1 MGRKHS
7 YAFHGCIRLDR
18 LCASKRCALRYCT
31 SKKGGEFLVQACSQ
45 QVWDTTIGMLE
56 AWCLL
61 SIITQKPLGSG
72 GVDVHIDEFA
82 MHQLEES
89 IHFAT
94 TRHESKTVLND
105 VISVTASMQT
115 QETKWNDSDQ
125 AFISKS
131 RLWRISTIIDQLEPL
146 IDDPLLLSDYRTQ
159 KRSDLPAMRAWI
171 SARQEGCLD
180 AKSARPTAGRRYGR
194 LTSQDNPCGI
204 QGGRQTHFGG
214 HQTGPDNSGRVISPT
229 PMSNPNH
236 CVSQWPGTRMGRGV

>member
-56 AWCLL
+56 SWCLL
-61 SIITQKPLGSG
+61 SKITHKPLGPG

-115 QETKWNDSDQ
+115 QETKWNDSHQ

-146 IDDPLLLSDYRTQ
+146 IDDPLLLSDYPTQ
-159 KRSDLPAMRAWI
+159 EGSDLPAMRAWI
-171 SARQEGCLD
+171 SASTSPPMRSPIHCVGPMVALDRDGTRSVMSDQPGLIRAEGC
-180 AKSARPTAGRRYGR
+180 
-194 LTSQDNPCGI
+194 
-204 QGGRQTHFGG
+204 
-214 HQTGPDNSGRVISPT
+214 
-229 PMSNPNH
+229 PMD
-236 CVSQWPGTRMGRGV
+236 TYRM

>member
-1 MGRKHS
+1 MRGAGHPSMGRKHS

-18 LCASKRCALRYCT
+18 LCASKRCVLRYCT

-56 AWCLL
+56 SWCLL
-61 SIITQKPLGSG
+61 SKITQKPLGSG
-72 GVDVHIDEFA
+72 EVDVHIDEFA

-115 QETKWNDSDQ
+115 QETKWNDSHQ

-146 IDDPLLLSDYRTQ
+146 IDDPLLLSDYPTQ
-159 KRSDLPAMRAWI
+159 EGSDLPAMRAWI
-171 SARQEGCLD
+171 SASTSPPGGVFGRKVC
-180 AKSARPTAGRRYGR
+180 SAYGR
-194 LTSQDNPCGI
+194 PPVWSAD
-204 QGGRQTHFGG
+204 
-214 HQTGPDNSGRVISPT
+214 
-229 PMSNPNH
+229 
-236 CVSQWPGTRMGRGV
+236 

>member
-7 YAFHGCIRLDR
+7 YAFHGCIRFDR

-31 SKKGGEFLVQACSQ
+31 SKKGGELLVQACSQ

-56 AWCLL
+56 SWCLL
-61 SIITQKPLGSG
+61 SKITQKPLGPG

-82 MHQLEES
+82 LHQLEGS

-115 QETKWNDSDQ
+115 QETKWNDSHP

-146 IDDPLLLSDYRTQ
+146 IDDPLLLSDYPTQ
-159 KRSDLPAMRAWI
+159 EGIDLPAMRAWI
-171 SARQEGCLD
+171 PASTSPPGGVFGRKVCSA
-180 AKSARPTAGRRYGR
+180 YGR
-194 LTSQDNPCGI
+194 PPVWSAD
-204 QGGRQTHFGG
+204 
-214 HQTGPDNSGRVISPT
+214 
-229 PMSNPNH
+229 
-236 CVSQWPGTRMGRGV
+236 

>member
-1 MGRKHS
+1 MMRGAGHPSMGRKHS

-56 AWCLL
+56 SWCLL
-61 SIITQKPLGSG
+61 SKITQKPLGPG

-115 QETKWNDSDQ
+115 QETKWNDSHQ

-146 IDDPLLLSDYRTQ
+146 IDDPLLLSDYPTQ
-159 KRSDLPAMRAWI
+159 EGSDLPAMRAWI
-171 SARQEGCLD
+171 SASTSPPGGVFGRNVC
-180 AKSARPTAGRRYGR
+180 SAYGR
-194 LTSQDNPCGI
+194 PPVWSAD
-204 QGGRQTHFGG
+204 
-214 HQTGPDNSGRVISPT
+214 
-229 PMSNPNH
+229 
-236 CVSQWPGTRMGRGV
+236 